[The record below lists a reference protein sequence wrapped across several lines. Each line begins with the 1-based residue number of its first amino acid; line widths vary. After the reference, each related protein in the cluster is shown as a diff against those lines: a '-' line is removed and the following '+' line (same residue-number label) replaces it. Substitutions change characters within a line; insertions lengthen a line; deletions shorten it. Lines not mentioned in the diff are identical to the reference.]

1 MFFWKLSKIKI
12 SEGIFIKCFK
22 YCLFNNDLI
31 RECVNIVL
39 ISLTEI
45 IYRFRYKYSCLFEA
59 ILVEFI

>member
-45 IYRFRYKYSCLFEA
+45 IFIDLDINIPVCLKQF
-59 ILVEFI
+59 